1 MDVLN
6 QPDCIMK
13 WTSGRG
19 KLLSHVGCANNR
31 VTIDSLVRIEIKF
44 SDICE
49 VTHFLFFVRQF
60 PGGIIVALYNTYVR
74 MCISWIMKY
83 LCTLFK

>member
-13 WTSGRG
+13 WTLGRG
-19 KLLSHVGCANNR
+19 NLLSHVGCANNR
-31 VTIDSLVRIEIKF
+31 VTIYGLVRIEIKF
-44 SDICE
+44 NDRCE
-49 VTHFLFFVRQF
+49 VSQKKIFVRQLPRGF
-60 PGGIIVALYNTYVR
+60 VIALYKTYVR
-74 MCISWIMKY
+74 MCISWIIKD